1 MRIPPKAGLEMAQR
15 NDPSHNFLMSTL
27 VPHSGLRRIGLTTFL
42 VVATCLVVRAAETSS
57 WVGEYRAEKFLNG
70 RAVFQLSIEQSG
82 SAMQV
87 TFDGAYTDAH
97 GAAPEGQGPAKIS
110 GNTLQFIFEDSFS
123 NSGTGTITRAGND
136 IIVSMKTSHVADARC
151 LAFYGQNMHLKR
163 AGKK

>member
-1 MRIPPKAGLEMAQR
+1 MNALSSPSVFRQIILAVFLALVAGL
-15 NDPSHNFLMSTL
+15 
-27 VPHSGLRRIGLTTFL
+27 
-42 VVATCLVVRAAETSS
+42 AAHAADAPG
-57 WVGEYRAEKFLNG
+57 WAGEYVAEKFLNG

-87 TFDGAYTDAH
+87 TFDAAYADAH

-110 GNTLQFIFEDSFS
+110 GNTLQFKFEDSFS

-151 LAFYGQNMHLKR
+151 LAFYGQDMRLKR
-163 AGKK
+163 VAKK